1 MADNQYKISV
11 NERFFECIHMLKSR
25 KEISSDREFA
35 LAIEISP
42 SNLGDIKANRRSVTI
57 EILNR
62 ALDKFKINSA
72 YIISGL
78 GQPFVSKESGN
89 LPTKTKEVIMVATQ
103 DTEGNT
109 TVPLINHKAAANFM
123 TGYQTQEF
131 FEERESILLPDYMI
145 KNGQCYGVQVSG
157 DSMEPTMMEDDWA
170 ICRLLDNSA
179 YRNIADGGVYVI
191 VSHDRG
197 IQIKRIRNR
206 LHQYG
211 YIRCL
216 SDNPKHAPF
225 DIPEEELLQI
235 WKVEWHLRSYLPEP
249 KPEIDD
255 IQDKLNQMT
264 EMLRL
269 QNRRDTNNG
278 LSQN

>member
-1 MADNQYKISV
+1 MADNQYKNLV

-25 KEISSDREFA
+25 KEINSDREFA
-35 LAIEISP
+35 LAIGITP

-78 GQPFVSKESGN
+78 GQPFVNQKSGDSPSKVR
-89 LPTKTKEVIMVATQ
+89 EVIMVATQ
-103 DTEGNT
+103 DTQGNT

-131 FEERESILLPDYMI
+131 FEERESLQLPDYMI
-145 KNGQCYGVQVSG
+145 RNGQCYGVQVSG
-157 DSMEPTMMEDDWA
+157 DSMEPTLMEDDWVV
-170 ICRLLDNSA
+170 CRLLDNSA
-179 YRNIADGGVYVI
+179 YRNITDGGVYVI
-191 VSHDRG
+191 VSQDRG

-216 SDNPKHAPF
+216 SDNPKHEPF
-225 DIPEEELLQI
+225 DIPEAELLQI

-255 IQDKLNQMT
+255 NQDKLDQMT
-264 EMLRL
+264 ELLRL
-269 QNRRDTNNG
+269 QNRVDNN
-278 LSQN
+278 LSPN

>member
-1 MADNQYKISV
+1 MADNQYKNSV

-25 KEISSDREFA
+25 KVIHSDREFA

-62 ALDKFKINSA
+62 ALDKFGINSA
-72 YIISGL
+72 FIISGM
-78 GQPFVSKESGN
+78 GQPFVNQSQPEGPSKV
-89 LPTKTKEVIMVATQ
+89 KEVIMVATQ
-103 DTEGNT
+103 DTSGNV

-131 FEERESILLPDYMI
+131 FEEQESILLPDYMI
-145 KNGQCYGVQVSG
+145 KDGQCYAVQVSG
-157 DSMEPTMMEDDWA
+157 DSMEPTLLEDDWV
-170 ICRLLDNSA
+170 ICRLLDNNE
-179 YRNIADGGVYVI
+179 YRTITDGGVYVV

-197 IQIKRIRNR
+197 IQIKRLRNR

-216 SDNPKHAPF
+216 SDNPKHEPF
-225 DIPEEELLQI
+225 DIPENELLQI

-249 KPEIDD
+249 SPEIDD
-255 IQDKLNQMT
+255 IQGKLDQMQA

-269 QNRRDTNNG
+269 SSQINNNM
-278 LSQN
+278 SQN

>member
-1 MADNQYKISV
+1 MADNQYKNLV

-25 KEISSDREFA
+25 KEINSDREFA
-35 LAIEISP
+35 LAIGITP

-78 GQPFVSKESGN
+78 GQPFVNQKSGDSPSKVR
-89 LPTKTKEVIMVATQ
+89 EVIMVATQ
-103 DTEGNT
+103 DTQGNT

-131 FEERESILLPDYMI
+131 FEERESLQLPDYMI
-145 KNGQCYGVQVSG
+145 RNGQCYGVQVSG
-157 DSMEPTMMEDDWA
+157 DSMEPTLMEDDWVV
-170 ICRLLDNSA
+170 CRLLDNSA
-179 YRNIADGGVYVI
+179 YRNITDGGVYVI
-191 VSHDRG
+191 VSQDRG

-216 SDNPKHAPF
+216 SDNPKHEPF
-225 DIPEEELLQI
+225 DIPEAELLQI
-235 WKVEWHLRSYLPEP
+235 WKVEWHLRSSLPEP

-255 IQDKLNQMT
+255 IQDKLDQMT
-264 EMLRL
+264 ELLRL
-269 QNRRDTNNG
+269 QNRVDNN
-278 LSQN
+278 LSPN